1 MLLRTSTRSA
11 DYRRDQRFWGLEGPR
26 ERAPV
31 ARDMA
36 IKPGIFSGAGVN
48 RSIDETRNGHMWY
61 GGRRFEFEHRRRR
74 QVGGVGMSEKY
85 KFPLKIPVSWG

>member
-1 MLLRTSTRSA
+1 MLLRTSTRTA
-11 DYRRDQRFWGLEGPR
+11 DSRRDRHFLGLEGPQ

-31 ARDMA
+31 ARKMA
-36 IKPGIFSGAGVN
+36 IKPGIFSGARVN
-48 RSIDETRNGHMWY
+48 RSMDETRNRHMWY